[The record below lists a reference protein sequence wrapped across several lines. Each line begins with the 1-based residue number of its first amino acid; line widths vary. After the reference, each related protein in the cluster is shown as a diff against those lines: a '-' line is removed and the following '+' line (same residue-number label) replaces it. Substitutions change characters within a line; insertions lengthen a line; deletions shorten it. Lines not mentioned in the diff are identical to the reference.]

1 MSYKGILQVGIMRV
15 EVTASSDREL
25 FEKASFLAELPRQ
38 CQNCEAEKMVPN
50 YRSPQGND
58 YYAMVCGEC
67 GWRYKIGITKE
78 GRTLF
83 PKREWE
89 PPYRDGEQEQRHE
102 EARPITAPVAT
113 NRPATGPQ
121 RTQQASP
128 EEIDRRRNEQ
138 YTSGERSY
146 PPSTGHGRAYGK

>member
-15 EVTASSDREL
+15 EVTASTDREL
-25 FEKASFLAELPRQ
+25 FEKTSFLAELPQ
-38 CQNCEAEKMVPN
+38 KCQNCEGERMVPN

-58 YYAMVCGEC
+58 YYAMVCGDC

-78 GRTLF
+78 SKTLY

-89 PPYRDGEQEQRHE
+89 APYRDDTQEPRTS
-102 EARPITAPVAT
+102 TAPVPT

-121 RTQQASP
+121 RTQQATA
-128 EEIDRRRNEQ
+128 EDLDRRRNEQ

-146 PPSTGHGRAYGK
+146 PPSTGHGRPHGK